1 MPSCRGTMPHP
12 PRCRRANR
20 ELRVD
25 GGTMIRDDDIM
36 FKPQRQSSA
45 AWDGNAARGAETQ
58 RAKLDRR
65 SQDQIGQRLRAMY
78 DALIEEPVPAHLA
91 SLIGQLDERH
101 GGRSQ

>member
-1 MPSCRGTMPHP
+1 
-12 PRCRRANR
+12 
-20 ELRVD
+20 
-25 GGTMIRDDDIM
+25 MIRDDDIM

-45 AWDGNAARGAETQ
+45 GWDGSTPRAESAE
-58 RAKLDRR
+58 AKLDRK

-91 SLIGQLDERH
+91 SLIMQLDDRH